1 MRRAFAILSL
11 AALTIVLGCARDDD
25 DYFRYEDHE
34 GIHKSFRL
42 SGTQADWNLDVNN
55 VTGSIH
61 VTGYDG
67 NEIKLDVDR
76 HNMAESRDRL
86 AEAKRRVT
94 LEISQSGNRVRVYQD
109 GPWRNGDDGVNY
121 RGDRHY
127 GYRVDCEYQIQVPRA
142 IALTLRNMFH
152 GPIDVR
158 GTTGE
163 FDVHDFNG
171 GITMDDIAG
180 FGDVHTFNG
189 PVKVTFSRNP
199 EHDTSFKTFNGSV
212 DVYFRPELNADLHFK
227 TFNGGVYSDFEL
239 APIPVE
245 TGGTRFVYRSGHT
258 GNGRIGKGGP
268 KLSFD
273 GFNGT
278 IRLHSRS

>member
-1 MRRAFAILSL
+1 MRRTFAILTL
-11 AALTIVLGCARDDD
+11 VAVPLVLGYARDDD
-25 DYFRYEDHE
+25 DSFRYEDHE
-34 GIHKSFRL
+34 AIHKSFRL
-42 SGTQADWNLDVNN
+42 SGAQTDWNLDVNN

-67 NEIKLDVDR
+67 NEVKIDIDR
-76 HNMAESRDRL
+76 HNMAESRDSL

-127 GYRVDCEYQIQVPRA
+127 GYRVDCDYQIQVPRA

-152 GPIDVR
+152 GPIEVR

-163 FDVHDFNG
+163 FYVHDFNG

-180 FGDVHTFNG
+180 FGDVQTFNG

-212 DVYFRPELNADLHFK
+212 DVYFRPDLNADLHFK

-239 APIPVE
+239 APIPVAAS
-245 TGGTRFVYRSGHT
+245 GTRFVYRSGRT

-268 KLSFD
+268 KLSFE

-278 IRLHSRS
+278 IRLHSKS